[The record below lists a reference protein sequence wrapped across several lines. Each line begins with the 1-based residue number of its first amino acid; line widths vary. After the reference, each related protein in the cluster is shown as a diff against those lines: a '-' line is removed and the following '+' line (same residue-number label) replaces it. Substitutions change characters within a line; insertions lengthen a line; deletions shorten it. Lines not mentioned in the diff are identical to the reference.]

1 MGLHWNI
8 INATVA
14 FFVFFVAAFAETN
27 RVPFDLPEAESE
39 LIAGYHSEYSAMKFS
54 MFFIAEYAN
63 VVTVSAMVATLFFGG
78 WDIPFTHWDE
88 SGTWLAVLVSGIFF
102 FLKTFFWI
110 FFIMWIRWTL
120 PRFRYDQLMA
130 LGWKVMLPLALGYI
144 MVTAVAIWILDAV
157 VGVSSELVRM
167 GALTVLNLII
177 AVWVFWLLDRGALI
191 SGSESRRFRLQAA
204 RAAANA
210 TLVGR
215 SNAPV
220 AG

>member
-1 MGLHWNI
+1 
-8 INATVA
+8 
-14 FFVFFVAAFAETN
+14 
-27 RVPFDLPEAESE
+27 
-39 LIAGYHSEYSAMKFS
+39 
-54 MFFIAEYAN
+54 
-63 VVTVSAMVATLFFGG
+63 G

-144 MVTAVAIWILDAV
+144 MVTAIAIWVLDAV

-177 AVWVFWLLDRGALI
+177 AVWVFRLLDRGAI
-191 SGSESRRFRLQAA
+191 ITGSESSRFRIQAA

>member
-1 MGLHWNI
+1 
-8 INATVA
+8 
-14 FFVFFVAAFAETN
+14 
-27 RVPFDLPEAESE
+27 
-39 LIAGYHSEYSAMKFS
+39 
-54 MFFIAEYAN
+54 
-63 VVTVSAMVATLFFGG
+63 
-78 WDIPFTHWDE
+78 
-88 SGTWLAVLVSGIFF
+88 
-102 FLKTFFWI
+102 
-110 FFIMWIRWTL
+110 MWIRWTL

-144 MVTAVAIWILDAV
+144 MVTAIAIWVLDAV
-157 VGVSSELVRM
+157 LGVSSELVRM

-177 AVWVFWLLDRGALI
+177 AGWVCRLMDRGALVG
-191 SGSESRRFRLQAA
+191 GSESRRFRIQAA